1 MKKILSIICVI
12 LLCCVVN
19 VHASDEDPVAACEAQ
34 SDEMKVCAVNENRE
48 CKCKS
53 IIDQYALDGQNTGK

>member
-1 MKKILSIICVI
+1 MKKVFSFICVV

-34 SDEMKVCAVNENRE
+34 SDETKVCAINENGE
-48 CKCKS
+48 CECKS
-53 IIDQYALDGQNTGK
+53 IIDQYYVDTQDPGE

>member
-34 SDEMKVCAVNENRE
+34 SDEMKVCVVNENGE
-48 CKCKS
+48 CECND
-53 IIDQYALDGQNTGK
+53 IIDQYVINGQNPGE

>member
-1 MKKILSIICVI
+1 MKKVLSIICVI

-34 SDEMKVCAVNENRE
+34 SDEMKVCAINENGE
-48 CKCKS
+48 CECN
-53 IIDQYALDGQNTGK
+53 IVVGQYNHNGQDGDN

>member
-1 MKKILSIICVI
+1 MKKLFSFICVV

-34 SDEMKVCAVNENRE
+34 SDETKVCAVNENGE
-48 CKCKS
+48 CECKS
-53 IIDQYALDGQNTGK
+53 IIDQYEADKQNPIK